1 MKYYITPIAK
11 LARYNI
17 KIIFGNKFMY
27 FILSAVGFYI
37 LTVGL
42 NLISD
47 SEITMAT
54 GYSMLL
60 VPSILLIFYPTCFGI
75 QNDQDAKIIEIIF
88 GIPNYRYKIW
98 LFRLLIAYMICFII
112 TLLLAA
118 VTDWLVVEVPPLQLA
133 LQSMVP
139 ALFIGLLCFMLS
151 TLIRNGN
158 GTAVMIIIIG
168 LLLFASSK
176 ILDVSKWNV
185 FLNPFDV
192 PLDKN
197 PQIFYNTLFDNR
209 LIILLSSF
217 IFLLEDFK
225 DTKLGKV
232 HLTYRVHTGEISTC
246 IRDMFS
252 HPQRG
257 ISSLPV
263 RQPPFPIP
271 NPSHFSVN
279 WEYSVNVPKYL
290 GSYIHIKR
298 YKRRFI
304 FLSIPIPGFVPSDRF
319 AWNGPVKLSFTDRN
333 SSLRSSDTGRLFGK
347 S

>member
-1 MKYYITPIAK
+1 
-11 LARYNI
+11 
-17 KIIFGNKFMY
+17 
-27 FILSAVGFYI
+27 
-37 LTVGL
+37 
-42 NLISD
+42 
-47 SEITMAT
+47 
-54 GYSMLL
+54 MLL

-176 ILDVSKWNV
+176 ILAVSKWTV

-217 IFLLEDFK
+217 IFLLVG
-225 DTKLGKV
+225 L
-232 HLTYRVHTGEISTC
+232 
-246 IRDMFS
+246 
-252 HPQRG
+252 
-257 ISSLPV
+257 
-263 RQPPFPIP
+263 
-271 NPSHFSVN
+271 
-279 WEYSVNVPKYL
+279 
-290 GSYIHIKR
+290 
-298 YKRRFI
+298 YKTQNREKFI
-304 FLSIPIPGFVPSDRF
+304 
-319 AWNGPVKLSFTDRN
+319 
-333 SSLRSSDTGRLFGK
+333 
-347 S
+347 

>member
-47 SEITMAT
+47 SEITTAT

-60 VPSILLIFYPTCFGI
+60 VPSILSIFYPTCFGI

-98 LFRLLIAYMICFII
+98 LFRLLIAYM
-112 TLLLAA
+112 
-118 VTDWLVVEVPPLQLA
+118 
-133 LQSMVP
+133 
-139 ALFIGLLCFMLS
+139 IGLLCFMLS

-197 PQIFYNTLFDNR
+197 PQIFYNTLFVNR

-217 IFLLEDFK
+217 IFLLVG
-225 DTKLGKV
+225 L
-232 HLTYRVHTGEISTC
+232 
-246 IRDMFS
+246 
-252 HPQRG
+252 
-257 ISSLPV
+257 
-263 RQPPFPIP
+263 
-271 NPSHFSVN
+271 
-279 WEYSVNVPKYL
+279 
-290 GSYIHIKR
+290 
-298 YKRRFI
+298 YKTQNREKFI
-304 FLSIPIPGFVPSDRF
+304 
-319 AWNGPVKLSFTDRN
+319 
-333 SSLRSSDTGRLFGK
+333 
-347 S
+347 